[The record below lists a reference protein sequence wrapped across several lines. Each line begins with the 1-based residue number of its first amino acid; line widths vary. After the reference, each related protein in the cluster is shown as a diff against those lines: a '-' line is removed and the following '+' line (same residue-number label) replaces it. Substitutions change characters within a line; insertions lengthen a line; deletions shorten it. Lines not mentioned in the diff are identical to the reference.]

1 MNYKKETLELLGYEN
16 VECFIPKNLLND
28 FPQYFTTE
36 QQPPLVTEISEM
48 TENGLIFMSALS
60 QNNTPQVS
68 SQLLRSVQSKSSQGK
83 IRIFFP
89 QKWPVVK
96 TNMSPFSFSRYSH
109 FQSLIIRNW
118 YYLDNSNNIQGPF
131 SCVEMDNWYRKNL
144 LNPDLLI
151 SYKSRDLTSFVK
163 VKDLLKDSENPRCN
177 KILKQMYKRASSAIN
192 NKQRISND
200 SPMSKASTELSLSNN
215 NSCQKQ
221 RQPIWG
227 VDTDYLLSF

>member
-16 VECFIPKNLLND
+16 VVSLIPINLLNEY
-28 FPQYFTTE
+28 PEYFTIE
-36 QQPPLVTEISEM
+36 QQSPIVTDISQM

-60 QNNTPQVS
+60 QSNTPQLS
-68 SQLLRSVQSKSSQGK
+68 AQLLRSVQSKSSRGK
-83 IRIFFP
+83 IRTFFP

-96 TNMSPFSFSRYSH
+96 TNMSPFSFSKYSH

-118 YYLDNSNNIQGPF
+118 YYLDNCNNIQGPF

-144 LNPDLLI
+144 LNVDLLI

-163 VKDLLKDSENPRCN
+163 VKEILKDSENPKCN
-177 KILKQMYKRASSAIN
+177 KILKQMHKRASSAIRN
-192 NKQRISND
+192 QQKISID
-200 SPMSKASTELSLSNN
+200 SPISKASTELSLSNN

-227 VDTDYLLSF
+227 VDTEYLLSF